1 MKSPRRLR
9 AFVFLARAWRPDRAP
24 DSKASHMRSLT
35 DLCSGVPRKD
45 SVMYKVR
52 AVLTTILASMM
63 LALLCSAAVA
73 VGPVF
78 WEITKQ
84 EDVIKGDARGVS
96 IGDNGTINLA
106 PSFTLVY
113 DTKEAYIW
121 SSATDSAGNVYL
133 GTGHDGK

>member
-1 MKSPRRLR
+1 
-9 AFVFLARAWRPDRAP
+9 
-24 DSKASHMRSLT
+24 
-35 DLCSGVPRKD
+35 
-45 SVMYKVR
+45 MYKLPALVR
-52 AVLTTILASMM
+52 MVLTSIM

-113 DTKEAYIW
+113 DTK
-121 SSATDSAGNVYL
+121 
-133 GTGHDGK
+133 